1 MLGDAHR
8 VPRYAVDKNAPVT
21 DGRPFVSFFAAA
33 FVCRRRRCRP
43 LEEEDRLGL
52 ACWPQRRV
60 RLRRRRCREWK
71 DWRRKSLAGGGGQLS
86 AMTTCSTGGDVDDR
100 PRQCPDAATRRRSV
114 EPSASASPRPP
125 RCNWHRLLLLVA
137 ASSLASGPAC
147 HAFNAKQG
155 KSLVDPSNLPP
166 PPPTQWCA
174 PPLTG
179 ADNWAQQVRRWYQVF
194 TGRSGR
200 SQEKFQRERK
210 VSEREIRN
218 GQVIRR
224 PGACVHLRG
233 DAPTRRRKVD
243 ESFQ

>member
-1 MLGDAHR
+1 MSSFVLRLSLSLFLLGDAHR

-166 PPPTQWCA
+166 PPIWT
-174 PPLTG
+174 
-179 ADNWAQQVRRWYQVF
+179 F
-194 TGRSGR
+194 
-200 SQEKFQRERK
+200 QE
-210 VSEREIRN
+210 N
-218 GQVIRR
+218 
-224 PGACVHLRG
+224 
-233 DAPTRRRKVD
+233 T
-243 ESFQ
+243 SF